1 MHFPPFLDTSFH
13 WLLAQTPTP
22 SPTATS
28 TAAQLDLLRQQVDL
42 LVKQNGQL
50 TADFTERFK
59 LMVEENKSLSES
71 FSKFVS
77 TMQFVLVVFGF
88 LGAVIAYI
96 FKQNLSDAKAVAAQ
110 MISQEV
116 DRHVTELVSSEIE
129 TVRRSFQQER
139 VVGSTVVDYLVV
151 NGTQEPKEVGL
162 LRLRGFQ
169 NVRFLTDAA
178 LLRRN
183 PADVVV
189 VDLVHWQDTSGQ
201 GFSALSADDDREQVG
216 QQLLEALIQ
225 DLPEASFIVV
235 YVNGQL
241 KFLRV
246 LMQRCPIASANYSVT
261 LIGMVADAAYVAYG
275 ARGRS

>member
-1 MHFPPFLDTSFH
+1 MHFPPFLDPSLH